1 MKRKNI
7 LFALTLTLLLVSGC
21 GQQQSQMKYI
31 GAETAKQ
38 VALEA
43 SGLSS
48 SETQSVIADLTS
60 KNGTD
65 YYQVDL
71 TAAGESYSYDIDALT
86 GVVIESRTLQST
98 QSETLSADVS
108 SASQAETLN
117 ADAASASDAA
127 QAEIPGADAANA
139 SVTSQAETPNAN
151 AASASGAAQAKK
163 TESSGAQPSAAST
176 SGTSNNVNGQAQADT
191 NTANGQIEMIT
202 ADAAKSYALA
212 HAGLTDDQVTFTK
225 SKLDYDDGKQ
235 VYDVEFYT
243 GNREEYDYE
252 IDAYSGAVIS
262 YDYEIKGSAASS
274 GTSTITEADA
284 KKLALAQVPGAAE
297 SDIREFKTDYDDG
310 RMEYEGKI
318 LYGGMEY
325 EFEIDAYSGAIRS
338 WETEPA
344 KR

>member
-7 LFALTLTLLLVSGC
+7 LFALTLTLLLASGC
-21 GQQQSQMKYI
+21 GRQQSQMKYI

-71 TAAGESYSYDIDALT
+71 TVAGESYSYDIDALT
-86 GVVIESRTLQST
+86 GVVIESRTPQSAQT
-98 QSETLSADVS
+98 EELN
-108 SASQAETLN
+108 AEDSNAAQTKTLN
-117 ADAASASDAA
+117 ADAASASD
-127 QAEIPGADAANA
+127 ETPGTDAANA
-139 SVTSQAETPNAN
+139 SVTAQTENAN
-151 AASASGAAQAKK
+151 A
-163 TESSGAQPSAAST
+163 
-176 SGTSNNVNGQAQADT
+176 SNNANGQA
-191 NTANGQIEMIT
+191 EMIT

-243 GNREEYDYE
+243 GSREEYDYE
-252 IDAYSGAVIS
+252 IDAYSGAIIS
-262 YDYEIKGSAASS
+262 YDYEMKGNAASS

-297 SDIREFKTDYDDG
+297 SDINKFKTDYDDG
-310 RMEYEGKI
+310 RMEYEGTI
-318 LYGGMEY
+318 VYDGMEY

-338 WETEPA
+338 WEAEPA

>member
-1 MKRKNI
+1 MRMKRKNI
-7 LFALTLTLLLVSGC
+7 LCAFAITVLLIGGC

-48 SETQSVIADLTS
+48 SEAESVIADLTS

-71 TAAGESYSYDIDALT
+71 TVSGQNYRYDIDALT
-86 GVVIESRTLQST
+86 GVVIDSRIPDAAPKEPQ
-98 QSETLSADVS
+98 
-108 SASQAETLN
+108 
-117 ADAASASDAA
+117 AASAEVSAVSVSDASA
-127 QAEIPGADAANA
+127 KANTQTEPHPSGSDAKSDSGNETRTDSSANPVA
-139 SVTSQAETPNAN
+139 
-151 AASASGAAQAKK
+151 
-163 TESSGAQPSAAST
+163 
-176 SGTSNNVNGQAQADT
+176 GT
-191 NTANGQIEMIT
+191 EMIT

-212 HAGLTDDQVTFTK
+212 HAGLTDDQVTFSK

-252 IDAYSGAVIS
+252 IDAYTGAVIS
-262 YDYEIKGSAASS
+262 YDYETKNNFSSANSS
-274 GTSTITEADA
+274 AITEEDA
-284 KKLALAQVPGAAE
+284 KALALAQVPGAAS
-297 SDIREFKTDYDDG
+297 SDIQKFKTDYDDG
-310 RMEYEGKI
+310 RMEYEGTI
-318 LYGGMEY
+318 VYDGMKY

-338 WETEPA
+338 WEAEPA
-344 KR
+344 RR

>member
-7 LFALTLTLLLVSGC
+7 LFALTLTLLLASGC
-21 GQQQSQMKYI
+21 GRQQSQMRYI

-71 TAAGESYSYDIDALT
+71 TVAGESYSYDIDALT
-86 GVVIESRTLQST
+86 GVVIESRTPQSAQT
-98 QSETLSADVS
+98 EELSAE
-108 SASQAETLN
+108 ASDAAQTKTLN
-117 ADAASASDAA
+117 ADAASTSD
-127 QAEIPGADAANA
+127 ETPGTDAANA
-139 SVTSQAETPNAN
+139 SVTAQTEN
-151 AASASGAAQAKK
+151 ASAS
-163 TESSGAQPSAAST
+163 
-176 SGTSNNVNGQAQADT
+176 NNANGQA
-191 NTANGQIEMIT
+191 EMIT

-243 GNREEYDYE
+243 GSREEYDYE
-252 IDAYSGAVIS
+252 IDAYSGAIIS
-262 YDYEIKGSAASS
+262 YDYEMKGNAASS

-297 SDIREFKTDYDDG
+297 SDIYKFKTDYDDG
-310 RMEYEGKI
+310 RMEYEGTI
-318 LYGGMEY
+318 VYDGMEY

-338 WETEPA
+338 WEAEPA